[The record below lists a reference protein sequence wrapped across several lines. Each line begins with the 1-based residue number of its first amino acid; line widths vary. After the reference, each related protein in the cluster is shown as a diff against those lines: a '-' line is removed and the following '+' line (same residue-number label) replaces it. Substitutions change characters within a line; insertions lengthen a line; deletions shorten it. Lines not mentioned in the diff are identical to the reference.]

1 MDNKELIESKV
12 VNINLTKSDVT
23 NAIVLITKTITE
35 IYTKGEIKVINR
47 DINVLPKIESL
58 KVA

>member
-1 MDNKELIESKV
+1 MDNNELIESKV
-12 VNINLTKSDVT
+12 VSVNLIKSDVT

-35 IYTKGEIKVINR
+35 RYTKGKIKVINR
-47 DINVLPKIESL
+47 DINVLHKIESL